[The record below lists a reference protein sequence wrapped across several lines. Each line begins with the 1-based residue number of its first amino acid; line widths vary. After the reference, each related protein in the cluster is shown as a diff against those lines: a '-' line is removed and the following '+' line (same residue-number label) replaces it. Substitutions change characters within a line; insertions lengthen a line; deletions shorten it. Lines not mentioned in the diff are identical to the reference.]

1 MILVLKT
8 AVQVLE
14 RWEEHLMVLG
24 SHLNEQARSC
34 SEVWIDEQIEK
45 LMYFCSNFREE
56 YVGGLI
62 LDI

>member
-14 RWEEHLMVLG
+14 SWEEHLMALG
-24 SHLNEQARSC
+24 SRLNEQARSL
-34 SEVWIDEQIEK
+34 EVWIDEQIEK
-45 LMYFCSNFREE
+45 LMYFNSNFREK

-62 LDI
+62 LDM